1 MNKMAQEQLYI
12 TKTSDDIIR
21 DKGDTHSL
29 HLYILISFSSPECLA
44 LVSLLPWYLYLQ
56 YCLLIDDLGRQRQ
69 LFILNQPYIF
79 LRFFSLSARVSPVS
93 HMASITTP
101 LAGVS
106 CASLPLLRP
115 PQSRPFS
122 VSVPILVKEKYE
134 RVYRPSEH
142 PPVRGGNVKTF
153 S

>member
-1 MNKMAQEQLYI
+1 MISYAIKE
-12 TKTSDDIIR
+12 
-21 DKGDTHSL
+21 GDTHSL

-44 LVSLLPWYLYLQ
+44 LVSLLPWYLELYLQ

-69 LFILNQPYIF
+69 LFILNQPYRLF
-79 LRFFSLSARVSPVS
+79 FYQVRFFSLSARVSPVS

-115 PQSRPFS
+115 PQSQSRPFS